1 MSVPSLLG
9 GLAGGVGLFL
19 LGMWLMTDGLKL
31 AAGSTLERILARST
45 STPLRGLASGILIT
59 ALVQSSSAVTVTT
72 IGFVNAGL
80 LTLGQALWVLFGSNV
95 DTTMT
100 GWLVSLV
107 GLNFRIEALA
117 LPMIGLGMVLHFTG
131 ERRRRGALGMALAG
145 FGVLFLGI
153 GVLKDT
159 FMDLG
164 GQMTL
169 PGGIGV
175 LGVLAHVGAGALL
188 TVLMQSSS
196 AALAVA
202 LTAAQG
208 GLLGID
214 DAAAVVI
221 GANIGT
227 TATALLAALGA
238 TPNARRAAAAHVLFN
253 LLTGTVALL
262 LLPWLI
268 DAVGLVRDLLELDAA
283 PAVTLALFHT
293 VFNVLGVLLM
303 WPLAGRLTEFLA
315 RRFRTAEEDE
325 ARPQHLDSNVLS
337 VPALALDAL
346 IQEVRRM
353 GEIALRGAR
362 RVWAIQQTAAPTS
375 LPEQAV
381 VAQLN
386 EAIARFI
393 AQLHRVSMAAESAQR
408 LPEVLRA
415 ARYYDAVV
423 ELSADLMAMPY
434 PGTLGSPQLRDRIM
448 AFMEQAEAL
457 LGPDAGEGAV
467 EPDSRLAD
475 LQRHYRALKAELL
488 AEGARG
494 DFDIHDM
501 ELCLRR
507 LSRMRRLA
515 EQALKAAI
523 TLQGLTFLPI
533 GPSCKATPLSLP
545 LPDTINMLP
554 ERFRRFLPDPKT
566 LREHPALRWLGPWLH
581 HPRLWH
587 VNRRGIALG
596 LAIGVFFGLLIPVA
610 QILFAAVAAL
620 LLRANIPAA
629 VGSTL
634 ITNPITFAPVYYAA
648 YHLGAWML
656 GTANVPVAEADLGNV
671 AAKTSTGLA
680 LWMDRLAT
688 VGAPLAV
695 GLLTL
700 AVSLSVLIYFAVHW
714 TWRLRIVRAWQRRKG
729 HRRPR

>member
-1 MSVPSLLG
+1 MSGFTVAG
-9 GLAGGVGLFL
+9 GLAGGIGLFL

-31 AAGSTLERILARST
+31 AAGPALERILARST
-45 STPLRGLASGILIT
+45 GTRLRGLASGTLIT

-95 DTTMT
+95 GTTMT
-100 GWLVSLV
+100 GWLVSLA
-107 GLNFRIEALA
+107 GLNFKIEALA

-131 ERRRRGALGMALAG
+131 EGRRRGALGMALAG

-153 GVLKDT
+153 DVLKDT

-164 GQMTL
+164 SQMAL
-169 PGGIGV
+169 PEGSGV

-196 AALAVA
+196 AALAIA

-208 GLLGID
+208 GLLEID

-221 GANIGT
+221 GANVGT
-227 TATALLAALGA
+227 TVTALLASLGA

-253 LLTGTVALL
+253 LLTGAVALV
-262 LLPWLI
+262 LLPGLI
-268 DAVGLVRDLLELDAA
+268 DGVALFQDLLELDAA

-293 VFNVLGVLLM
+293 VFNVLGVVLM
-303 WPLAGRLTEFLA
+303 WPLAAHLAEFLA

-325 ARPQHLDSNVLS
+325 ARPQHLDNNVLS
-337 VPALALDAL
+337 VPALALGAL

-362 RVWAIQQTAAPTS
+362 RVWTIQQAASPAS

-415 ARYYDAVV
+415 ARYYDTVV
-423 ELSADLMAMPY
+423 ELSAELMAMPY

-448 AFMEQAEAL
+448 AFMEQGEAL
-457 LGPDAGEGAV
+457 LSLDAEAGAV
-467 EPDSRLAD
+467 EPDARQAD
-475 LQRHYRALKAELL
+475 LQRHYRALKAVAL

-494 DFDIHDM
+494 EFDIHDM

-515 EQALKAAI
+515 EQALKAAM
-523 TLQGLTFLPI
+523 TLQSLN
-533 GPSCKATPLSLP
+533 LSADRTVI
-545 LPDTINMLP
+545 PD
-554 ERFRRFLPDPKT
+554 E
-566 LREHPALRWLGPWLH
+566 LH
-581 HPRLWH
+581 L
-587 VNRRGIALG
+587 NR
-596 LAIGVFFGLLIPVA
+596 
-610 QILFAAVAAL
+610 AV
-620 LLRANIPAA
+620 
-629 VGSTL
+629 
-634 ITNPITFAPVYYAA
+634 
-648 YHLGAWML
+648 
-656 GTANVPVAEADLGNV
+656 
-671 AAKTSTGLA
+671 
-680 LWMDRLAT
+680 
-688 VGAPLAV
+688 
-695 GLLTL
+695 
-700 AVSLSVLIYFAVHW
+700 
-714 TWRLRIVRAWQRRKG
+714 
-729 HRRPR
+729 

>member
-1 MSVPSLLG
+1 MSGFTVAG
-9 GLAGGVGLFL
+9 GLAGGIGLFL

-31 AAGSTLERILARST
+31 AAGPALERILARST
-45 STPLRGLASGILIT
+45 GTRLRGLASGTLIT
-59 ALVQSSSAVTVTT
+59 ALVQSSSAVTVAT

-80 LTLGQALWVLFGSNV
+80 LTLGQALWVLFGTNV
-95 DTTMT
+95 GTTMT
-100 GWLVSLV
+100 GWLVAIAGV
-107 GLNFRIEALA
+107 DFKIEALA
-117 LPMIGLGMVLHFTG
+117 LPMIGLGMVFHFTG
-131 ERRRRGALGMALAG
+131 AGCRRGALGMALAG

-153 GVLKDT
+153 DVLRDT
-159 FMDLG
+159 FTGLG
-164 GQMTL
+164 SQMAL
-169 PGGIGV
+169 PGGSGV
-175 LGVLAHVGAGALL
+175 LGVLAHVGAGAVL

-208 GLLGID
+208 GLLTIH

-227 TATALLAALGA
+227 TVKALLAALGA

-253 LLTGTVALL
+253 LLTGAVALL

-268 DAVGLVRDLLELDAA
+268 DAIAWLRQLLELDAA

-293 VFNVLGVLLM
+293 VFNVLGVVLM
-303 WPLAGRLTEFLA
+303 WPLAARLAEFLA

-325 ARPQHLDSNVLS
+325 ARPQHLDNNVLS

-362 RVWAIQQTAAPTS
+362 RVWAIQQVGSPAS

-393 AQLHRVSMAAESAQR
+393 AQLHRVSMAAASAQR

-415 ARYYDAVV
+415 ARYYDTVV
-423 ELSADLMAMPY
+423 ELSAELMAMPY
-434 PGTLGSPQLRDRIM
+434 PGTLGSPVLRDRIM
-448 AFMEQAEAL
+448 AFLAEAAPL
-457 LGPDAGEGAV
+457 LSVETAEGAV

-475 LQRHYRALKAELL
+475 MQRQYRALKAAVL

-515 EQALKAAI
+515 EQALKAGA
-523 TLQGLTFLPI
+523 
-533 GPSCKATPLSLP
+533 
-545 LPDTINMLP
+545 
-554 ERFRRFLPDPKT
+554 T
-566 LREHPALRWLGPWLH
+566 LRALNL
-581 HPRLWH
+581 
-587 VNRRGIALG
+587 
-596 LAIGVFFGLLIPVA
+596 
-610 QILFAAVAAL
+610 
-620 LLRANIPAA
+620 
-629 VGSTL
+629 
-634 ITNPITFAPVYYAA
+634 
-648 YHLGAWML
+648 
-656 GTANVPVAEADLGNV
+656 
-671 AAKTSTGLA
+671 STG
-680 LWMDRLAT
+680 
-688 VGAPLAV
+688 AV
-695 GLLTL
+695 VNQNELHPNP
-700 AVSLSVLIYFAVHW
+700 AV
-714 TWRLRIVRAWQRRKG
+714 
-729 HRRPR
+729 

>member
-1 MSVPSLLG
+1 MSGFTVAG
-9 GLAGGVGLFL
+9 GLAGGIGLFL

-31 AAGSTLERILARST
+31 AAGPALERILARST
-45 STPLRGLASGILIT
+45 GTRLRGLASGTLIT

-95 DTTMT
+95 GTTMT

-107 GLNFRIEALA
+107 GLNFKIEALA

-131 ERRRRGALGMALAG
+131 AGRRRGALGMALAG

-153 GVLKDT
+153 DVLKDT

-164 GQMTL
+164 SQMAL
-169 PGGIGV
+169 PEGSGV

-196 AALAVA
+196 AALAIA

-208 GLLGID
+208 GLLEID

-221 GANIGT
+221 GANVGT
-227 TATALLAALGA
+227 TVTALLASLGA

-253 LLTGTVALL
+253 LLTGAVALV

-268 DAVGLVRDLLELDAA
+268 DGVALFQDLLELDAA

-293 VFNVLGVLLM
+293 AFNVLGVVLM
-303 WPLAGRLTEFLA
+303 WPLAGRLAEFLA
-315 RRFRTAEEDE
+315 RRFRTVEEDE

-353 GEIALRGAR
+353 GAIALRGAR
-362 RVWAIQQTAAPTS
+362 RVWAIQQAAAPAS
-375 LPEQAV
+375 LPEQTV

-386 EAIARFI
+386 KAIARFI
-393 AQLHRVSMAAESAQR
+393 AQLHQVSMAAESAQR
-408 LPEVLRA
+408 LPDVLRA
-415 ARYYDAVV
+415 ARYYDTVV

-457 LGPDAGEGAV
+457 LNMDVVEGAV

-475 LQRHYRALKAELL
+475 LQRDYRTLKAALL

-501 ELCLRR
+501 ELCLSR

-515 EQALKAAI
+515 EQALKAAV
-523 TLQGLTFLPI
+523 
-533 GPSCKATPLSLP
+533 
-545 LPDTINMLP
+545 
-554 ERFRRFLPDPKT
+554 T
-566 LREHPALRWLGPWLH
+566 LRSLNLSADQTVIQDKSHSA
-581 HPRLWH
+581 
-587 VNRRGIALG
+587 
-596 LAIGVFFGLLIPVA
+596 
-610 QILFAAVAAL
+610 
-620 LLRANIPAA
+620 
-629 VGSTL
+629 ST
-634 ITNPITFAPVYYAA
+634 A
-648 YHLGAWML
+648 
-656 GTANVPVAEADLGNV
+656 
-671 AAKTSTGLA
+671 
-680 LWMDRLAT
+680 
-688 VGAPLAV
+688 
-695 GLLTL
+695 
-700 AVSLSVLIYFAVHW
+700 
-714 TWRLRIVRAWQRRKG
+714 
-729 HRRPR
+729 